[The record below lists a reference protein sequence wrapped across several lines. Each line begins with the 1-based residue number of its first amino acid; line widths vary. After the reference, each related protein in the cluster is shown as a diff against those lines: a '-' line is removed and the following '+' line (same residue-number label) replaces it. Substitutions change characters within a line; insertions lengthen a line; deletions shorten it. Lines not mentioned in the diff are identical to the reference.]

1 VRPPNILFCAYFLF
15 TQYREKL
22 IVEQVD
28 SEDAMTS
35 AYPFSVSGN
44 EFKGKRVLV
53 TGGTKGMGEAIVR
66 RFTLSGATVAA
77 TARSPLPHGQ
87 SPSIFVQADIGTAEG
102 VKKLVDRIEEAWK
115 GLDILINCLGGS
127 EAPNGG
133 FRALT
138 DDDWQRA
145 LNVNLLAAVRL
156 NRAFLPGMINRHS
169 GVVIHISSI
178 QHRLPLYDATLAYA
192 AAKGALSTYNKG
204 LANEVGPKGVRVNMI
219 SPGFIETS
227 GAHGMILNL
236 AQSRDISEDAAR
248 HEIMNMIGG
257 IPVGRPGRPEEV
269 AELVAFL
276 ASDRSASIHGA
287 DYVIDGGT
295 MPTV

>member
-1 VRPPNILFCAYFLF
+1 M
-15 TQYREKL
+15 TQ
-22 IVEQVD
+22 
-28 SEDAMTS
+28 T
-35 AYPFSVSGN
+35 YPFAVSSD
-44 EFKGKRVLV
+44 EFKSKRVLV

-66 RFTLSGATVAA
+66 RFLLSGAAVAT
-77 TARSPLPHGQ
+77 TARSPSPQGQ
-87 SPSIFVQADIGTAEG
+87 NPSLFVQTDIGTADG
-102 VKKLVDRIEEAWK
+102 VRKVVDRIQQEWH
-115 GLDILINCLGGS
+115 GLDILVNCLGGS

-133 FRALT
+133 FQALT
-138 DDDWQRA
+138 DDDWQKA

-156 NRAFLPGMINRHS
+156 NRAFLPGMIERRS

-178 QHRLPLYDATLAYA
+178 QHRLPLYEATLAYA

-219 SPGFIETS
+219 SPGFIETA
-227 GAHGMILNL
+227 GAHGMIVQL
-236 AQSRDISEDAAR
+236 AHSSGITEGAAR
-248 HEIMNMIGG
+248 QQIMNMIGG
-257 IPVGRPGRPEEV
+257 IPIGRPGVPEEV

-276 ASDRSASIHGA
+276 ASDRAASIHGA

>member
-1 VRPPNILFCAYFLF
+1 
-15 TQYREKL
+15 
-22 IVEQVD
+22 
-28 SEDAMTS
+28 MTT
-35 AYPFSVSGN
+35 AYPFSVSSD
-44 EFKGKRVLV
+44 EFKGKRILV

-66 RFTLSGATVAA
+66 RFTLSGATVAT
-77 TARSPLPHGQ
+77 TARAPLPDGQ
-87 SPSIFVQADIGTAEG
+87 SASIFVQTDIGTAEG
-102 VKKLVDRIEEAWK
+102 VEKVVGRIEDAWN
-115 GLDILINCLGGS
+115 GLDILVNCLGGS

-138 DDDWQRA
+138 DDDWERA
-145 LNVNLLAAVRL
+145 ININLMAAVRL
-156 NRAFLPGMINRHS
+156 NRAFLPGMIERRS

-236 AQSRDISEDAAR
+236 AQSRSISEDAAR
-248 HEIMNMIGG
+248 REIMNMIGG
-257 IPVGRPGRPEEV
+257 IPMGRPGRPEEV

-276 ASDRSASIHGA
+276 ASDRAASIHGA

-295 MPTV
+295 LPTV